1 VLSFSVLEGHP
12 VPVPKHNVF
21 FTVNSQKRI
30 LITPLDWGLG
40 HATRCIPIV
49 RYLLEKNIEV
59 VLATNGRPMELLKKE
74 FPELTILP
82 ISSYDIKYFSNSIF
96 INLLF
101 QSYKVFRAVLVEQ
114 QQVKKIVKD
123 YQIDAIISDNR
134 FGCNVKRLPTAFI
147 SHQLHLIAGNSFLE
161 NWVNKINHYY
171 IKEFDECWI
180 PDFKGSPNLAGRLS
194 HPPFIPETQYL
205 GALTRIKPLKK
216 DKKYDI
222 AFILSGPEP
231 QRTRL
236 EKKILQ
242 QVNDLP
248 YQMVLVQGKPEKE
261 EFKKVSDNLEIFS
274 YRTGAQLNEIM
285 AGSDLIVCRSGYSTI
300 LDLVAL
306 GKKTLLIPTPGQT
319 EQEYLAELYEKQ
331 GISYRQTQQRLN
343 LKEGIEKAMEFKGF
357 GEYPYS
363 EKQWKEV
370 VDRFVERIH
379 K

>member
-1 VLSFSVLEGHP
+1 MT
-12 VPVPKHNVF
+12 N
-21 FTVNSQKRI
+21 QKRV

-40 HATRCIPIV
+40 HATRCMPIV
-49 RYLLEKNIEV
+49 KYLLEKNIEV

-74 FPELTILP
+74 FPQLTILP
-82 ISSYDIKYFSNSIF
+82 ISSYDIKYFSNSIH

-134 FGCNVKRLPTAFI
+134 FGCNVKSLPTAFI

-161 NWVNKINHYY
+161 NWINKINHHY

-180 PDFKGSPNLAGRLS
+180 PDFEKEPNLAGRLS
-194 HPPFIPETQYL
+194 HPTIISNTYYL
-205 GALTRIKPLKK
+205 GALTRIKPIRAE
-216 DKKYDI
+216 KKYDI

-242 QVNDLP
+242 QIDELP
-248 YQMVLVQGKPEKE
+248 YKMVLVQGKPEKE
-261 EFKKVSDNLEIFS
+261 EFRKESDRLEIFS

-319 EQEYLAELYEKQ
+319 EQEYLAELYEEQ
-331 GISYRQTQQRLN
+331 GISYRQTQQQLN
-343 LKEGIEKAMEFKGF
+343 LREGIEKAMQFKGF
-357 GEYPYS
+357 GEYSYS
-363 EKQWKEV
+363 ETKWKEV
-370 VDRFVERIH
+370 INRFVEKI
-379 K
+379 